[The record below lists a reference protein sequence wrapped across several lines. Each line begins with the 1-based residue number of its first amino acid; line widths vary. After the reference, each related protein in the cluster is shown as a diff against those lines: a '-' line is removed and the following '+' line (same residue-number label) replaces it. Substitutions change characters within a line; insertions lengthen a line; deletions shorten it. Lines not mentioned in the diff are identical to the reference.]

1 MQGKIEGRGR
11 RGQQKTRRLD
21 AIIDSMDKSL
31 SKLWETVK
39 DREACCV
46 AVHGVAKSQT
56 RLNKRTDVERGLL
69 LTLRIQ
75 EREQECEALSG
86 TSLKEVWFA

>member
-1 MQGKIEGRGR
+1 MKL
-11 RGQQKTRRLD
+11 KDAWLD
-21 AIIDSMDKSL
+21 GTTDTMDKSL

-39 DREACCV
+39 DREACYV

-56 RLNKRTDVERGLL
+56 RLNQRTDVERGLL

-75 EREQECEALSG
+75 EREQECEAPSG